1 MKKYSDEV
9 FGVSNTIL
17 EYSYVDRGNLDVE
30 ISRHLRRKNHVALR
44 GASKSGK
51 SWLRQRCIPDSLVVQ
66 CRFKTTVL
74 DIYTDALSQLGI
86 KLIVEE
92 TQKDAIKGKIE
103 ATADGGIALIAK
115 IKLKMGLETNKEDA
129 IRGKAVGHDINDLR
143 FISDLIKESGK
154 RLVIEDFHYLSIE
167 ERLKFSYD
175 LKALWDYGCFIVL
188 VGVWTRSNLLIALN
202 RDLAD
207 RIVEL
212 SVDWTELE
220 LKQVINKGAS
230 VLKVEFNDS
239 VLNLLTKSCYKNV
252 GLLQKLVLAYLDELN
267 IDTEQD
273 SLLHLNNT
281 EAFESAAMSHAEQ
294 LDTTYQQ
301 FARDVSSGIRKRK
314 DSTGIYAHAMAAI
327 VAAEDKLLIEGFT
340 LDEILRIAAARQPRI
355 IKTNLRTVLQKLEEL
370 QVDSDGRGLVIAF
383 NDANDEVTIIDR
395 RFLFYRKY
403 VTINWPWEE
412 LIKEHDNAIESKSI
426 IVTK

>member
-1 MKKYSDEV
+1 MKKNSDEV

-17 EYSYVDRGNLDVE
+17 EYSYVDRGNLDTE

-51 SWLRQRCIPDSLVVQ
+51 SWLRQKCIPDSLVVQ
-66 CRFKTTVL
+66 CRFKTTIL

-92 TQKDAIKGKIE
+92 TQKDTIKGKIE

-115 IKLKMGLETNKEDA
+115 IKLKLGLETSQEDA
-129 IRGKAVGHDINDLR
+129 IKGKTVGHDINDLR

-154 RLVIEDFHYLSIE
+154 RLIVEDFHYLSID
-167 ERLKFSYD
+167 ERLRFSYD

-202 RDLAD
+202 RDLTD

-220 LKQVINKGAS
+220 LKQVIKKGAS

-239 VLNLLTKSCYKNV
+239 VLNLLAKNCYKNV

-267 IDTEQD
+267 VETEQET
-273 SLLHLNNT
+273 LLELNNI
-281 EAFESAAMSHAEQ
+281 EAFDSAAMSHAEQ

-327 VAAEDKLLIEGFT
+327 VEAEDNLLIEGFT
-340 LDEILRIAAARQPRI
+340 LDEILSIASTRQPRI

-383 NDANDEVTIIDR
+383 NDANDEITVIDR

-412 LIKEHDNAIESKSI
+412 LIKEHETAIESKSI
-426 IVTK
+426 IITK

>member
-115 IKLKMGLETNKEDA
+115 IKLKMGLETNKEDS
-129 IRGKAVGHDINDLR
+129 IKGKAVGHDINDLR

-327 VAAEDKLLIEGFT
+327 VAAEDRLLIEGFT